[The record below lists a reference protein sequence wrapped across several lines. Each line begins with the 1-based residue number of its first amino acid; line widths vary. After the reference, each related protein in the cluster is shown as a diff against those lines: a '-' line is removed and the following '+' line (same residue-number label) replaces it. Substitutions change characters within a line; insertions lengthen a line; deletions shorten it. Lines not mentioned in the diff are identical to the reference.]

1 MVTPL
6 TMMDS
11 HTFRGLTVSETKP
24 ISNPATQIYTTD
36 LNEPVSES
44 TENNRPVRS
53 WWWKVR
59 SALGLLPKREATD
72 KDLRLAL
79 RAQDADEVMR
89 LLEAG
94 VSPARYPETAWLCL
108 AARRESKA
116 MMDLLI
122 IYGAQVDQVDN
133 ETRGARG
140 RTALHEAAKRGWLKG
155 AHLLLEAH
163 ANPNVV
169 DGMGQTPLALA
180 VRRGQEEMVR
190 LLLESGADIHGV
202 SGSLHLLHEA
212 TTPGM
217 VDLLVS
223 SGADVNAP
231 NDMGLPPLHQQAKMG
246 RADVIRRLL
255 FHRATVASVDRGGRT
270 AAFWLGRGQALQA
283 LGALVEA
290 GLDLERVDLE
300 GNVAAHV
307 WPVRTRDLAF
317 LSDAYARAPAAW
329 TVKNKQGETPLFV
342 LSRTDKVGLAEKFM
356 ADLQASQSGRG
367 DPAHLA

>member
-6 TMMDS
+6 NMMGS

-94 VSPARYPETAWLCL
+94 VTPSRYPETAWLCL
-108 AARRESKA
+108 AARRENKA

-122 IYGAQVDQVDN
+122 IYGAEVDQVDN
-133 ETRGARG
+133 ESRGARG

-155 AHLLLEAH
+155 AKLLLEAH
-163 ANPNVV
+163 ANPSLV
-169 DGMGQTPLALA
+169 DGYGQTPLVLA
-180 VRRGQEEMVR
+180 VRRGHEPMVR
-190 LLLESGADIHGV
+190 LLLESGADPHGS
-202 SGSLHLLHEA
+202 SGSLCLLHEA

-223 SGADVNAP
+223 SGVDVNAP
-231 NDMGLPPLHQQAKMG
+231 NEAGLPPLHQQAKMG
-246 RADVIRRLL
+246 RANVIRQLL
-255 FHRATVASVDRGGRT
+255 FHRANVAAVDRGGRT
-270 AAFWLGRGQALQA
+270 AAFWLGRGQAQQSLVA
-283 LGALVEA
+283 LASA
-290 GLDLERVDLE
+290 GLNLEQVDLE
-300 GNVAAHV
+300 GSVAAHV
-307 WPVRTRDLAF
+307 WPLRSRDHGF
-317 LSDAYARAPAAW
+317 LSEGYTRAPAAW

-342 LSRTDKVGLAEKFM
+342 LSRTDKAGLADKFM
-356 ADLQASQSGRG
+356 ADLSASQTGKDDTAR
-367 DPAHLA
+367 LA